1 MSSLNRTA
9 PRSLVSLPVLVPGPH
24 YLETLGGALVVGGP
38 DDWRELGTAGELAKP
53 AKPGLFDPVYSFVA
67 GKTFHVEERVVTAF
81 AENVLSERIE
91 LVLVRIVESCAS
103 GRILRVDVRAAAQEH
118 LEHLL
123 AVLLRSDDDERVAMC
138 VPVLDGDLL
147 VETFFYTVTMA
158 QFAAYKAQIF
168 KLRKD
173 VGVCRGGLARLGKEP
188 VLGAHCRIWR
198 HILFTL
204 KRAHGRLEN
213 VRDQNAVVAQSLE
226 RHWFVADPAC
236 WVHHTNDRRATC
248 RIYDGIDSALYP
260 RFDKTRTHRDLWR

>member
-1 MSSLNRTA
+1 M
-9 PRSLVSLPVLVPGPH
+9 PGPH

-53 AKPGLFDPVYSFVA
+53 AKHGLFDPVYSFVA

-138 VPVLDGDLL
+138 VPVLNGDLL
-147 VETFFYTVTMA
+147 VETFFYTVTVA